1 LKPDVSKFLT
11 VLRQKDIAMAY
22 RKEVTRHKEN
32 PFINASSI
40 ATRKKRV
47 TVKGGKAVVD
57 LETGEMEDVAEIVM
71 VRSVDTEQFVKL
83 FTQNLRVFFDLTSP
97 TMKLLQVLLAQVQ
110 RTPNSDRVMLSMPI
124 MLDYFTESS
133 LPALSKASFHRAV
146 KELLTKQFIAATAL
160 PGLFFI
166 NPNLF
171 FNGDRVRFVNELKR
185 KRGDADQAQLAR
197 SMESGE
203 FDARHSALIDG
214 RPAVLLESESSSTE

>member
-1 LKPDVSKFLT
+1 
-11 VLRQKDIAMAY
+11 MAY
-22 RKEVTRHKEN
+22 RKEVTRYKEN

-133 LPALSKASFHRAV
+133 QPALSKASFHRAV
-146 KELLTKQFIAATAL
+146 KELLIKQFIAATAL

-185 KRGDADQAQLAR
+185 KRGDADQAQLVR

-203 FDARHSALIDG
+203 FDVRQSTLVDG
-214 RPAVLLESESSSTE
+214 KPAVLLESESGSIE